1 MKCLKRIDITSAPY
15 LLIMLNLITISISL
29 FLIILTGW
37 TVTTYF
43 IKKDSQEVIREE
55 LTNLFDICKKF
66 FLSLKNLI
74 GILTSTS
81 LSPEERETI
90 PVEETLSK
98 KDEQLLNVVQPINEI
113 KEQSV
118 EVKHDD
124 DALSSFSPEVVEVIN
139 EEEEK
144 VA

>member
-1 MKCLKRIDITSAPY
+1 
-15 LLIMLNLITISISL
+15 MLNLISISISL

-43 IKKDSQEVIREE
+43 IKKDSQEVIKEE

-66 FLSLKNLI
+66 FFSLKNLI
-74 GILTSTS
+74 GILTSNS
-81 LSPEERETI
+81 LSPEERDITSM
-90 PVEETLSK
+90 EEAVSK

-113 KEQSV
+113 KEKSE

-124 DALSSFSPEVVEVIN
+124 DDDNALSSFSPEVVEVIN

>member
-1 MKCLKRIDITSAPY
+1 
-15 LLIMLNLITISISL
+15 MLNLITISIGV

-43 IKKDSQEVIREE
+43 IKKDSQEVIKEE
-55 LTNLFDICKKF
+55 LTNLFDICKKLF
-66 FLSLKNLI
+66 FSLKNLI
-74 GILTSTS
+74 GILISTS
-81 LSPEERETI
+81 LSPKERETS

-98 KDEQLLNVVQPINEI
+98 KDEPLLNVVQPINEI
-113 KEQSV
+113 EEQSV
-118 EVKHDD
+118 ELKHDDDD

>member
-1 MKCLKRIDITSAPY
+1 
-15 LLIMLNLITISISL
+15 MLNLITISISF

-81 LSPEERETI
+81 LSPEEIETI

-124 DALSSFSPEVVEVIN
+124 NDDDALSSFSPEVVQVIN

>member
-1 MKCLKRIDITSAPY
+1 
-15 LLIMLNLITISISL
+15 MLNLITITIGL

-55 LTNLFDICKKF
+55 LSNLFDICKKLF
-66 FLSLKNLI
+66 FSLKNLI

-81 LSPEERETI
+81 LAPKERETS

-98 KDEQLLNVVQPINEI
+98 KDEPLLNVVQPINEI
-113 KEQSV
+113 EEQSV
-118 EVKHDD
+118 ELKYEDDDD

>member
-1 MKCLKRIDITSAPY
+1 
-15 LLIMLNLITISISL
+15 MLNLLTISISL

-43 IKKDSQEVIREE
+43 IQKDSQELIREE

-66 FLSLKNLI
+66 FLFLKNLI

-81 LSPEERETI
+81 LSPEEIETI

-118 EVKHDD
+118 EVKHNDNDD

>member
-1 MKCLKRIDITSAPY
+1 
-15 LLIMLNLITISISL
+15 MLNLITISIGL

-37 TVTTYF
+37 TVSTYI

-55 LTNLFDICKKF
+55 LNNLFDICKKLF
-66 FLSLKNLI
+66 FSLKNLI
-74 GILTSTS
+74 GILISTS
-81 LSPEERETI
+81 LSPKERETS

-98 KDEQLLNVVQPINEI
+98 KDEPLLNVVQPINEI
-113 KEQSV
+113 EKQSV
-118 EVKHDD
+118 ELKHDDDD

>member
-1 MKCLKRIDITSAPY
+1 
-15 LLIMLNLITISISL
+15 MLNLITISIGL
-29 FLIILTGW
+29 FLIMLTGW

-55 LTNLFDICKKF
+55 LSNLFDICKKLF
-66 FLSLKNLI
+66 FSLKNLI
-74 GILTSTS
+74 GILISTS
-81 LSPEERETI
+81 LSPKERETSF
-90 PVEETLSK
+90 VEETLSK
-98 KDEQLLNVVQPINEI
+98 KDEPLLNVVQPINEI

-124 DALSSFSPEVVEVIN
+124 DALSSFSPEVVAVIT

>member
-1 MKCLKRIDITSAPY
+1 
-15 LLIMLNLITISISL
+15 MLNLITISIGL
-29 FLIILTGW
+29 FLIMLTGW

-55 LTNLFDICKKF
+55 LSNLFDICKKLF
-66 FLSLKNLI
+66 FSLKNLI

-81 LSPEERETI
+81 LAPKERETS

-98 KDEQLLNVVQPINEI
+98 KDEPLLNVVQPINEI
-113 KEQSV
+113 KEASV
-118 EVKHDD
+118 ALNDDDVD

>member
-1 MKCLKRIDITSAPY
+1 
-15 LLIMLNLITISISL
+15 MLNLITISISL

-43 IKKDSQEVIREE
+43 IKKDSQEVIKEE
-55 LTNLFDICKKF
+55 LTNLFDIGKKL

-74 GILTSTS
+74 GILTSNS
-81 LSPEERETI
+81 LSPEERDITSM
-90 PVEETLSK
+90 EEAVSK

-113 KEQSV
+113 KEKSE
-118 EVKHDD
+118 EVKHDDDDGD

-144 VA
+144 DA

>member
-1 MKCLKRIDITSAPY
+1 
-15 LLIMLNLITISISL
+15 MLNLITISISL

-43 IKKDSQEVIREE
+43 IKKDSQEVIKEE
-55 LTNLFDICKKF
+55 LTNLFDIGTKL

-74 GILTSTS
+74 GILTSNS
-81 LSPEERETI
+81 LSPEERDITSM
-90 PVEETLSK
+90 EEAVSK

-113 KEQSV
+113 KEKSE
-118 EVKHDD
+118 EVKHDDDDGD

>member
-1 MKCLKRIDITSAPY
+1 
-15 LLIMLNLITISISL
+15 MLNLITISIGL

-37 TVTTYF
+37 TFTTYF
-43 IKKDSQEVIREE
+43 VKQDSQKVIKEE
-55 LTNLFDICKKF
+55 LVNLFDICKKF

-81 LSPEERETI
+81 LSPEDRDIT
-90 PVEETLSK
+90 PVEETVSK
-98 KDEQLLNVVQPINEI
+98 KNEQLLNLVQPNNEI
-113 KEQSV
+113 KDQSV
-118 EVKHDD
+118 DVKHDDVD
-124 DALSSFSPEVVEVIN
+124 DALSSFSQEVVEVIN

>member
-1 MKCLKRIDITSAPY
+1 
-15 LLIMLNLITISISL
+15 MLNLITISISL

-43 IKKDSQEVIREE
+43 IKKDSQEVIKEE
-55 LTNLFDICKKF
+55 LTNLFDIGKKL

-74 GILTSTS
+74 GILTSNS
-81 LSPEERETI
+81 LSPEERDITSM
-90 PVEETLSK
+90 EEAVSN
-98 KDEQLLNVVQPINEI
+98 KDEHLLNVVQPINEI
-113 KEQSV
+113 KEKSE
-118 EVKHDD
+118 EVKHDDDDGD
-124 DALSSFSPEVVEVIN
+124 DALSSFSPEVIEVIN

>member
-1 MKCLKRIDITSAPY
+1 
-15 LLIMLNLITISISL
+15 MLNLITISIGL

-55 LTNLFDICKKF
+55 LSNLFDICKKLF
-66 FLSLKNLI
+66 FSLKNLI
-74 GILTSTS
+74 GILISTS
-81 LSPEERETI
+81 LSPKERDTS

-98 KDEQLLNVVQPINEI
+98 KDEPLLNVVQPINEI
-113 KEQSV
+113 EEQSV
-118 EVKHDD
+118 ELKHDDDD

>member
-1 MKCLKRIDITSAPY
+1 
-15 LLIMLNLITISISL
+15 MLNLITISISL

-55 LTNLFDICKKF
+55 LSNLFDICKKLF
-66 FLSLKNLI
+66 FSLKNLI

-81 LSPEERETI
+81 LSPKERETT
-90 PVEETLSK
+90 PGEEPISK
-98 KDEQLLNVVQPINEI
+98 KDKPLLNVVQPINEI

-118 EVKHDD
+118 ELNYDDDDDD

>member
-1 MKCLKRIDITSAPY
+1 
-15 LLIMLNLITISISL
+15 MLNLITISIAL

-37 TVTTYF
+37 TITTYF

-55 LTNLFDICKKF
+55 LSKLFDICKKLF
-66 FLSLKNLI
+66 FSLKNLI
-74 GILTSTS
+74 GILISTS
-81 LSPEERETI
+81 LSPKERETS
-90 PVEETLSK
+90 PVEKTLSK
-98 KDEQLLNVVQPINEI
+98 KDEPLLNVVQPINEI
-113 KEQSV
+113 EEQSV
-118 EVKHDD
+118 ELKHDDDDD

>member
-1 MKCLKRIDITSAPY
+1 
-15 LLIMLNLITISISL
+15 MLNLITISIGS

-37 TVTTYF
+37 TITTYF

-55 LTNLFDICKKF
+55 PGNLFDICKKF
-66 FLSLKNLI
+66 FFALKNLI
-74 GILTSTS
+74 RILNSTS
-81 LSPEERETI
+81 LPPEERETTHLD
-90 PVEETLSK
+90 ETESK
-98 KDEQLLNVVQPINEI
+98 KDEPLLNVIQPINEI

-118 EVKHDD
+118 VELNYDDDDDDDD

>member
-1 MKCLKRIDITSAPY
+1 
-15 LLIMLNLITISISL
+15 MLNLITISISL

-55 LTNLFDICKKF
+55 LSNLFDICKKLF
-66 FLSLKNLI
+66 FSLKNLI

-81 LSPEERETI
+81 LSPKERETSPI
-90 PVEETLSK
+90 EETLSK
-98 KDEQLLNVVQPINEI
+98 KDEPLLNVVQPINEI
-113 KEQSV
+113 KEASV
-118 EVKHDD
+118 ALNDDDDD

>member
-1 MKCLKRIDITSAPY
+1 
-15 LLIMLNLITISISL
+15 MLNLITISISL

-43 IKKDSQEVIREE
+43 IKKDSQEVIKEE
-55 LTNLFDICKKF
+55 LTNLFDIGKKL

-74 GILTSTS
+74 GILISNS
-81 LSPEERETI
+81 LAPEERDITFT
-90 PVEETLSK
+90 EEAVSK

-113 KEQSV
+113 KEKSK

-124 DALSSFSPEVVEVIN
+124 DDSDNALSSFSPEVVEVIN

>member
-1 MKCLKRIDITSAPY
+1 
-15 LLIMLNLITISISL
+15 MLNLITISIGL

-55 LTNLFDICKKF
+55 LSNLFDICKKLF
-66 FLSLKNLI
+66 FSLKNLI
-74 GILTSTS
+74 GILISTS
-81 LSPEERETI
+81 LSPKERETS

-98 KDEQLLNVVQPINEI
+98 KDEPLLNVVQPINEI
-113 KEQSV
+113 EEQSV
-118 EVKHDD
+118 ELKHDDDDD

>member
-1 MKCLKRIDITSAPY
+1 
-15 LLIMLNLITISISL
+15 MLNLITISISF

-81 LSPEERETI
+81 LSPKERETI

-98 KDEQLLNVVQPINEI
+98 KDEPLLNIVQPINEI

-118 EVKHDD
+118 ELKHDDDDDDDD

>member
-1 MKCLKRIDITSAPY
+1 
-15 LLIMLNLITISISL
+15 MLNLITISIGL

-37 TVTTYF
+37 TFTTYF
-43 IKKDSQEVIREE
+43 VKQDSQKVIKEE
-55 LTNLFDICKKF
+55 LFNLFDICKKF

-81 LSPEERETI
+81 LSPEVSETTAI
-90 PVEETLSK
+90 EETVSK
-98 KDEQLLNVVQPINEI
+98 EDEQLLNLVQPLKEI
-113 KEQSV
+113 KDQSV

>member
-1 MKCLKRIDITSAPY
+1 
-15 LLIMLNLITISISL
+15 MLNLITISIGL

-37 TVTTYF
+37 TLTTYF
-43 IKKDSQEVIREE
+43 VKQDSQKVIREE
-55 LTNLFDICKKF
+55 LVNLFGICKKF

-74 GILTSTS
+74 EILASTS
-81 LSPEERETI
+81 LSPEESDIT

-98 KDEQLLNVVQPINEI
+98 EDEKLLNLVQPINEI
-113 KEQSV
+113 KDESV
-118 EVKHDD
+118 EIKHYDDDND

-139 EEEEK
+139 QEEEK

>member
-1 MKCLKRIDITSAPY
+1 
-15 LLIMLNLITISISL
+15 MLNLITISIGL
-29 FLIILTGW
+29 FLIMLTGW

-55 LTNLFDICKKF
+55 LSNLFDICKKLF
-66 FLSLKNLI
+66 FSLKNLI
-74 GILTSTS
+74 GILISTS
-81 LSPEERETI
+81 LSPKERETS

-98 KDEQLLNVVQPINEI
+98 KDEPLLNVVQPINEI
-113 KEQSV
+113 EKQSV
-118 EVKHDD
+118 ELKHDDDD

>member
-1 MKCLKRIDITSAPY
+1 
-15 LLIMLNLITISISL
+15 MLNLITISISL

-43 IKKDSQEVIREE
+43 IKKDSQEVIKEE
-55 LTNLFDICKKF
+55 LTNLFDIGKKL

-74 GILTSTS
+74 GILTSNS
-81 LSPEERETI
+81 LSPKERDITSMEEA
-90 PVEETLSK
+90 VSK

-113 KEQSV
+113 KEKAE
-118 EVKHDD
+118 EVKHDDDDGD

>member
-1 MKCLKRIDITSAPY
+1 
-15 LLIMLNLITISISL
+15 MLNLITISIGL

-37 TVTTYF
+37 TLTTYF
-43 IKKDSQEVIREE
+43 VKQDYQKVIREE
-55 LTNLFDICKKF
+55 LVNLFGICKKF

-74 GILTSTS
+74 GILASTS
-81 LSPEERETI
+81 LSPEESDIT

-98 KDEQLLNVVQPINEI
+98 EDEQLLNLVQPINEI
-113 KEQSV
+113 KDESV
-118 EVKHDD
+118 EVKHHDDDND
-124 DALSSFSPEVVEVIN
+124 DALASFSPEVVEVIN

>member
-1 MKCLKRIDITSAPY
+1 
-15 LLIMLNLITISISL
+15 MLNFITISIGL

-37 TVTTYF
+37 TFTTYF
-43 IKKDSQEVIREE
+43 VKKDSQKVIKEE
-55 LTNLFDICKKF
+55 LINLFGICKKF

-74 GILTSTS
+74 GILASTS
-81 LSPEERETI
+81 LSPEESDIT

-98 KDEQLLNVVQPINEI
+98 EDEQLLNLVQPINEI
-113 KEQSV
+113 KDESV
-118 EVKHDD
+118 EVKHHDDDND
-124 DALSSFSPEVVEVIN
+124 DALASFSPEVVEVIN

>member
-1 MKCLKRIDITSAPY
+1 
-15 LLIMLNLITISISL
+15 MLNLITISISL

-43 IKKDSQEVIREE
+43 IKKDSQEVIKEE
-55 LTNLFDICKKF
+55 LTNLFDIGKKF

-74 GILTSTS
+74 GILISNS
-81 LSPEERETI
+81 LSPEERDITFT
-90 PVEETLSK
+90 EEAVSK

-113 KEQSV
+113 KEKSE
-118 EVKHDD
+118 EVKHDDDDGD